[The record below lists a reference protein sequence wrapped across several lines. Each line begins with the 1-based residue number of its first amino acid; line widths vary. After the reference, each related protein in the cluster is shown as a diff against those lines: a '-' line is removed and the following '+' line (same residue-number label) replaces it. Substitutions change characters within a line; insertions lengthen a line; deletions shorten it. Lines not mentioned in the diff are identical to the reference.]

1 MAEERPTLYLIDGSG
16 YIFRAFF
23 ALPQL
28 NDSRGL
34 PTNAVYGFI
43 RMLFKLLKEER
54 PRHIAVVFDSPR
66 KTFRDDLFEAYK
78 ANRVEAPSDLSV
90 QIPYILRAVQAFRIK
105 SLVLEGFE
113 ADDVIGTLAARAAT
127 KRFATVIVTED
138 KDFMQLVG
146 PHVTLW
152 NTMRDRR
159 VDAREV
165 RARLGVDPSAVVD
178 VMALMGDSI
187 DNIKGVPGVG
197 EKTATTLIK
206 HFGSLDKLYANLAE
220 VEAIPGLRGAK
231 RIAALLAEHR
241 AGAELARKLVG
252 IDTAAPIEA
261 EVSALDWPG
270 IDDRA
275 VSELLR
281 ELEFQSLLNELT
293 PAQTSLPTGGA
304 ATREHEVASD
314 EVAAL
319 IARLARAPRLA
330 LHLEDGE
337 TRSETATDD
346 PDDVGSFRTDDAAEG
361 GASSEVSGSL
371 DFGDDAPASGSPKVD
386 GAKARVA
393 KAAGVS
399 HSYGSGRLKL
409 GAEGEDETYVLSAA
423 SIAAAAPL
431 LAAATPPRSCHDLKE
446 HLRRLKSRY
455 GVELAGVDFDTMLA
469 GFLVNPGRSEPSLI
483 DLYHDYLAPLGGNRN
498 PGSEPELIAALRQA
512 LMPKLAENGLESLFS
527 GIELPVAR
535 ILAEMEETGIA
546 VDGEALKAI
555 SAELGAKLERMEQN
569 CYLLAGRQFNL
580 NSPIQLRQ
588 VLFEDLKLSAKGLKK
603 TKGGF
608 STDADTLEKLAEVHP
623 LPGQLLEYRA
633 IAKLKSTYS
642 DALPQLIDPVTGR
655 LHTSFHQALTA
666 TGRLS
671 STDPNLQNIPT
682 RSEEGRRIRRAFVAD
697 PGCLMLS
704 ADYSQIELRVL
715 AHLSGDPTLIDAFR
729 RGEDI
734 HARTA
739 AEVLGSKPADV
750 DPEARRRAKVINF
763 GIIYGMGPQRLAGE
777 LGISLKEASD
787 YIKRYFERLP
797 GVHTYLEESLA
808 LARERGWV
816 ATLYGRRRYLPELN
830 SPQGG
835 ARAQAERI
843 AINTPLQGTAADLI
857 KLAMIRLDR
866 AIKEQKL
873 TARMLLQVHDE
884 LLLELPHSEREPV
897 SEAARREMEGVAEL
911 RVPLKVELKWGP
923 NWAELE
929 GRRG

>member
-28 NDSRGL
+28 NNSRGL

-43 RMLFKLLKEER
+43 RMLLKLLKEER

-66 KTFRDDLFEAYK
+66 KTFRDDLFESYK
-78 ANRVEAPSDLSV
+78 ANRAEAPNDLTV
-90 QIPYILRAVQAFRIK
+90 QIPYIHRAVEAFRIK
-105 SLVLEGFE
+105 SLILDGFE
-113 ADDVIGTLAARAAT
+113 ADDVIGTLAARAAHQ
-127 KRFATVIVTED
+127 RFDTVIVTED

-165 RARLGVDPSAVVD
+165 RARLGVDPSAVID
-178 VMALMGDSI
+178 VMALMGDPI
-187 DNIKGVPGVG
+187 DNVKGVPGIG
-197 EKTATTLIK
+197 EKTATALIK
-206 HFGSLDKLYANLAE
+206 HFGSLDQLYAHLAA

-231 RIAALLAEHR
+231 RIATLLAEHR
-241 AGAELARKLVG
+241 ADAELARKLVS
-252 IDTAAPIEA
+252 IDTSAPVEA
-261 EVSALDWPG
+261 EVDQLDWPG
-270 IDDRA
+270 IDQRA

-281 ELEFQSLLNELT
+281 ELEFHSLLNELT
-293 PAQTSLPTGGA
+293 PAEAALPRGGA
-304 ATREHEVASD
+304 RAREHEVKSG
-314 EVAAL
+314 ELAAL
-319 IARLARAPRLA
+319 IERLKRAPRLA
-330 LHLEDGE
+330 FHLETGAPHPE
-337 TRSETATDD
+337 AAARNSEN
-346 PDDVGSFRTDDAAEG
+346 G
-361 GASSEVSGSL
+361 GLPEINGSL
-371 DFGDDAPASGSPKVD
+371 DFGGA
-386 GAKARVA
+386 AKAG
-393 KAAGVS
+393 AAASRGLI
-399 HSYGSGRLKL
+399 SGAGNERLKL
-409 GAEGEDETYVLSAA
+409 GAEGETETYVLPAA

-431 LAAATPPRSCHDLKE
+431 LGAATPPKSCHDLKE

-469 GFLVNPGRSEPSLI
+469 GFLVNPGRPEPSLT
-483 DLYHDYLAPLGGNRN
+483 DLYHDYLAPLGGHREA
-498 PGSEPELIAALRQA
+498 GSEPELIAALRKA
-512 LMPKLAENGLESLFS
+512 LMPKLADNGLESLFS
-527 GIELPVAR
+527 DIELPVAR

-546 VDGEALKAI
+546 VDGDALKAI
-555 SAELGAKLERMEQN
+555 SAELGAKLERMERE
-569 CYLLAGRQFNL
+569 CYRLAGRQFNL

-588 VLFEDLKLSAKGLKK
+588 VLFNELKLSAKGLKK

-608 STDADTLEKLAEVHP
+608 STDADTLERLAAVHP
-623 LPGQLLEYRA
+623 LPRQLLDYRA

-642 DALPQLIDPVTGR
+642 DALPELIDPATGR

-671 STDPNLQNIPT
+671 STEPNLQNIPT
-682 RSEEGRRIRRAFVAD
+682 RTEEGRRIRRAFVAA

-715 AHLSGDPTLIDAFR
+715 AHFSGDPILIDAFR

-739 AEVLGSKPADV
+739 AEVLGRKPDEV
-750 DPEARRRAKVINF
+750 DAEARRLAKVINF

-797 GVHTYLEESLA
+797 GVHRYLEESLA
-808 LARERGWV
+808 QARERGWV
-816 ATLYGRRRYLPELN
+816 ATMYGRRRYLPELN

-843 AINTPLQGTAADLI
+843 AVNTPLQGTAADLI
-857 KLAMIRLDR
+857 KLAMIRLNA
-866 AIKEQKL
+866 AIKEQKWA
-873 TARMLLQVHDE
+873 ARMVLQVHDE
-884 LLLELPHSEREPV
+884 LLLELPKGEREPV
-897 SEAARREMEGVAEL
+897 SEAVRREMEGVAEL
-911 RVPLKVELKWGP
+911 KVPLKVELKWGP

>member
-28 NDSRGL
+28 NNSRGL

-43 RMLFKLLKEER
+43 RMLLKLLKEER

-66 KTFRDDLFEAYK
+66 KTFRDDLFDSYK
-78 ANRVEAPSDLSV
+78 ANRVETPSDLNV
-90 QIPYILRAVQAFRIK
+90 QVPFILRAVEGFRIK
-105 SLVLEGFE
+105 SLVLDGFE
-113 ADDVIGTLAARAAT
+113 ADDVIGTLAARAT
-127 KRFATVIVTED
+127 RQRFDTVIVTED

-165 RARLGVDPSAVVD
+165 RTRLGVEPSAVID

-187 DNIKGVPGVG
+187 DNIKGVPGIG
-197 EKTATTLIK
+197 EKTATALIK
-206 HFGSLDKLYANLAE
+206 HFGSLDKLYADLAA
-220 VEAIPGLRGAK
+220 VETLPGLRGAK
-231 RIAALLAEHR
+231 RVAALLAEHR
-241 AGAELARKLVG
+241 ASAELARKLVS
-252 IDTAAPIEA
+252 IDTAAPVET
-261 EVSALDWPG
+261 EVGQLDWPG
-270 IDDRA
+270 IDERA

-281 ELEFQSLLNELT
+281 ELEFHSLLNELT
-293 PAQTSLPTGGA
+293 PAQAALPMGGA
-304 ATREHEVASD
+304 SEREHEVESGKI
-314 EVAAL
+314 AAL

-330 LHLEDGE
+330 LHLETDEIRPSAVAADLETDGSPQ
-337 TRSETATDD
+337 TN
-346 PDDVGSFRTDDAAEG
+346 
-361 GASSEVSGSL
+361 GSL
-371 DFGDDAPASGSPKVD
+371 DFGDDVKTGVPAISGS
-386 GAKARVA
+386 
-393 KAAGVS
+393 S
-399 HSYGSGRLKL
+399 SGSISDTSNERLKL
-409 GAEGEDETYVLSAA
+409 GAEGESEIYLLPAA

-431 LAAATPPRSCHDLKE
+431 LGAAIPPKSCHDLKE
-446 HLRRLKSRY
+446 HLHHLKSRY

-469 GFLVNPGRSEPSLI
+469 GFLVNPGRAEPSLT
-483 DLYHDYLAPLGGNRN
+483 DLYHDYLAPLGGNREA
-498 PGSEPELIAALRQA
+498 GSEPELVAALRKA
-512 LMPKLAENGLESLFS
+512 LIPKLADNGLESLFTD
-527 GIELPVAR
+527 IELPVAR

-546 VDGEALKAI
+546 VDGDALKAI
-555 SAELGAKLERMEQN
+555 SAELGAKLERMEQE
-569 CYLLAGRQFNL
+569 CYRLAGRQFNL

-588 VLFEDLKLSAKGLKK
+588 VLFDDLKLSAKGLKK

-608 STDADTLEKLAEVHP
+608 STDADTLEKLAAVHP
-623 LPGQLLEYRA
+623 LPRQLLEYRGL
-633 IAKLKSTYS
+633 AKLISTYS
-642 DALPQLIDPVTGR
+642 DALPLLIDSATGR

-671 STDPNLQNIPT
+671 STEPNLQNIPT
-682 RSEEGRRIRRAFVAD
+682 RTEEGRRIRRAFVAA
-697 PGCLMLS
+697 PGYLMLS

-739 AEVLGSKPADV
+739 AEVLGRRTDEV
-750 DPEARRRAKVINF
+750 DAEARRLAKVINF
-763 GIIYGMGPQRLAGE
+763 GIIYGMGPQALGGE

-797 GVHTYLEESLA
+797 GVHAYLEQSLA
-808 LARERGWV
+808 QARERGWV
-816 ATLYGRRRYLPELN
+816 ATMYGRRRYLPELN

-843 AINTPLQGTAADLI
+843 AVNTPLQGTAADLI
-857 KLAMIRLDR
+857 KLAMIRLDA
-866 AIKEQKL
+866 AIKEQKWS
-873 TARMLLQVHDE
+873 ARIILQVHDE
-884 LLLELPHSEREPV
+884 LLLELPHGEREPV
-897 SEAARREMEGVAEL
+897 AEAARREMGAVAEL
-911 RVPLKVELKWGP
+911 RVPLKVDLKWGP